1 MVHLALTDC
10 MMAWQSH
17 CSEERP
23 VIEDM
28 SPMACMVEGQQVAAE
43 WVEEHPKWM
52 LARWRCEQ
60 GPPRDIPS

>member
-1 MVHLALTDC
+1 

-28 SPMACMVEGQQVAAE
+28 SPRACMVEGQQVAAE

-60 GPPRDIPS
+60 GSPRDIPS